1 MREGK
6 RRVQAEWK
14 EIVAK
19 KREKVGMEGA
29 LERGGGSW
37 DGAPGKGAGLGGA
50 KGPLTL
56 PGGRRRKVGRSE
68 GGSGWQGDGEA
79 KAGGRGQRGLSELT
93 ASRGKQVHPGV
104 ALAVGSCRGEEMYL
118 TGGRGRDHPP
128 RACCSTKYTP
138 THTQTHTR
146 HSPILPACTCPVSP
160 LTHLPPSRREAKHI
174 EKGWVGRG
182 APEDVA
188 RYLQVLGVEC

>member
-50 KGPLTL
+50 KGRLTL
-56 PGGRRRKVGRSE
+56 PGGRRRKAGRSE

-104 ALAVGSCRGEEMYL
+104 ALAVGSCRWEEMNL
-118 TGGRGRDHPP
+118 AGGRGRDHPP
-128 RACCSTKYTP
+128 RACRSTKYTP
-138 THTQTHTR
+138 THTPFSH
-146 HSPILPACTCPVSP
+146 PPGV
-160 LTHLPPSRREAKHI
+160 HLPGLTSHPPPALTQGGKTH
-174 EKGWVGRG
+174 
-182 APEDVA
+182 
-188 RYLQVLGVEC
+188 